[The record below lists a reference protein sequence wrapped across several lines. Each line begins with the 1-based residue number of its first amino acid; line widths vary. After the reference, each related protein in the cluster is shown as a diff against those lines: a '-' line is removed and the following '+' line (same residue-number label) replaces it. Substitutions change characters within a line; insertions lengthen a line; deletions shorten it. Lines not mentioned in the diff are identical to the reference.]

1 MSTSNPLI
9 ELVEVKKYYEQKKRG
24 KKTTLRAVD
33 NIQLSIFK
41 GETLGL
47 VGESGCGKSTLG
59 QVTGQLL
66 SPTEGQLLFEGKDV
80 TTYSKRERWHLK
92 KDIQYV
98 FQDAL
103 AALNPRHKVHQLL
116 EESLAIQKIGTP
128 KERRE
133 QALELLR
140 LVGLNDSFAPRY
152 IHELSGGQRQRIG
165 IARSLILNPKF
176 LILDEPVSALDVSV
190 QSQILNLLKDL
201 QQQFSLTYLFISHDL
216 NVVQYMSDRVAVM
229 YLGKIVELAD
239 VQSIFQEPRHPYT
252 KALIS
257 AAPSLDFEVRDRI
270 LLEGEIPSPID
281 IPSGCAFRQRCP
293 FATDLC
299 ATQEP
304 TLKEEFPGHW
314 VSCHYSKL

>member
-66 SPTEGQLLFEGKDV
+66 SPTEGQLLFEGKDI
-80 TTYSKRERWHLK
+80 TTYSKQERWHLK

-128 KERRE
+128 TTRRE